1 MRSSKQKID
10 KNLREVIISMLG
22 DELTALMN
30 GEEEDATSK
39 IQVHNL
45 AVVCNFLTHAAR
57 KNGDKELE
65 KYAYRILKAAE
76 A

>member
-1 MRSSKQKID
+1 MKTARKEMD

-22 DELTALMN
+22 DELTALMS
-30 GEEEDATSK
+30 EEEDATSR

>member
-1 MRSSKQKID
+1 MKSSKIKMD

-30 GEEEDATSK
+30 EEGGATSK
-39 IQVHNL
+39 VQVHNL

>member
-1 MRSSKQKID
+1 MRSSKVKID

-22 DELTALMN
+22 DELTALMSEE
-30 GEEEDATSK
+30 GEATSK